1 MTSRWTSPAD
11 VREVA
16 GRKTGPWLSG
26 LAAGEGFVPFRIP
39 VRGPAAAELGARFD
53 EVRKWT
59 GEWERAARGPFRV
72 EYKKVGGRSFGVNEI
87 PSAAWID
94 GYEQAWALLDAAGD
108 AARLARLVE
117 RTTAQCPRLVPWLVR
132 RPLKALELAADW
144 ERLLAT
150 VGWVG
155 CRDVAGL
162 YLRQVD
168 VPGVDTKFIGHHR
181 GVLSELLDLHLDPER
196 VNSAADG
203 FEGRYGFAR
212 KPGYVRF
219 RLGPGLA
226 WGGFRELAVRADE
239 LTGPPPG
246 TARVFIVENE
256 VTYLAL
262 PLADDAIVIL
272 GGGYAIGLLE
282 PLRWLAD
289 LNVVYWG
296 DIDTHG
302 FVILDRLRRHF
313 PDVASML
320 MDRDTLLAHRS
331 QWVTEAGPARAS
343 LTALSPEESG
353 LYQSLVEGDYGPAV
367 RLEQERV
374 RFGSV
379 WCAMGAAG
387 H

>member
-1 MTSRWTSPAD
+1 
-11 VREVA
+11 
-16 GRKTGPWLSG
+16 
-26 LAAGEGFVPFRIP
+26 
-39 VRGPAAAELGARFD
+39 
-53 EVRKWT
+53 
-59 GEWERAARGPFRV
+59 
-72 EYKKVGGRSFGVNEI
+72 
-87 PSAAWID
+87 
-94 GYEQAWALLDAAGD
+94 
-108 AARLARLVE
+108 
-117 RTTAQCPRLVPWLVR
+117 
-132 RPLKALELAADW
+132 
-144 ERLLAT
+144 
-150 VGWVG
+150 
-155 CRDVAGL
+155 
-162 YLRQVD
+162 
-168 VPGVDTKFIGHHR
+168 
-181 GVLSELLDLHLDPER
+181 
-196 VNSAADG
+196 
-203 FEGRYGFAR
+203 
-212 KPGYVRF
+212 VRF